1 MKNPFSFSTLFVG
14 LFLVMFFIRFL
25 FPIIYLALVF
35 YSINRLMRYMIE
47 NQVRKQAT
55 HKTEVKRVKVEK
67 EREKAQHS
75 SVYDQIIASI
85 NQALLTARVNADISL
100 RDSFIDCRKYLVRL
114 REVNYK
120 NHKKILENINLTLK
134 NYIIF
139 TNKAIKTKE
148 VDEIIEKVESSIP
161 NIRYALK
168 QMYLETIKDDLL
180 SMDVQIDVLNNQLK
194 FDGLTPSDFDKKIA

>member
-14 LFLVMFFIRFL
+14 LFLVMFFIRFA
-25 FPIIYLALVF
+25 FPLIYLFLVF
-35 YSINRLMRYMIE
+35 YSVNRLMKYMME
-47 NQVRKQAT
+47 DQARKQAARLG
-55 HKTEVKRVKVEK
+55 KEKRVKIEI
-67 EREKAQHS
+67 EREKAQPS

-85 NQALLTARVNADISL
+85 NQALLSVRVNQDRELHHNLIES
-100 RDSFIDCRKYLVRL
+100 RKYLLRL
-114 REVNYK
+114 KEVDYK
-120 NHKKILENINLTLK
+120 NHKQILENINLALK
-134 NYIIF
+134 NYILF

-148 VDEIIEKVESSIP
+148 VDEVIEKVEASIP
-161 NIRYALK
+161 NITYALK

>member
-1 MKNPFSFSTLFVG
+1 M
-14 LFLVMFFIRFL
+14 
-25 FPIIYLALVF
+25 F
-35 YSINRLMRYMIE
+35 YSVNRLMRYMIE
-47 NQVRKQAT
+47 NQVRKQAPR
-55 HKTEVKRVKVEK
+55 KPQVRVKVER
-67 EREKAQHS
+67 ERETAQHS

-85 NQALLTARVNADISL
+85 NQALITARVNSNLEL
-100 RDSFIDCRKYLVRL
+100 RNNLIECRKYLKRL
-114 REVNYK
+114 NEVNYD

-148 VDEIIEKVESSIP
+148 VDEIIEKVETSIP
-161 NIRYALK
+161 NITYALK